1 LYSHLRVPAWFAMAA
16 GLLQAQASVSFVKDI
31 KPILET
37 RCLKCHGGTMQAA
50 KLDLRS
56 REAALKGSEKGPVI
70 IAHKPEESSL
80 YKKISGA
87 EKPLMP
93 MDGRL
98 PDAQIAAI
106 RQWIEQGA
114 AWDAALDGGT
124 VKQDLA
130 ALEQW
135 KVPDGAREWW
145 AFKKPVKVAVPKT
158 GDAEWDTHPIDAFLH
173 LTHQKMKLKP
183 APVASKAS
191 LLRRAFLDLTGL
203 PPTAGETLQFMQD
216 Q

>member
-1 LYSHLRVPAWFAMAA
+1 
-16 GLLQAQASVSFVKDI
+16 
-31 KPILET
+31 
-37 RCLKCHGGTMQAA
+37 MQAA

-56 REAALKGSEKGPVI
+56 RRRAEGQRKGPVI

-145 AFKKPVKVAVPKT
+145 AFKPGKWRFPS
-158 GDAEWDTHPIDAFLH
+158 GDADGNAPVDAFLR
-173 LTHQKMKLKP
+173 LTHQKMKLRH
-183 APVASKAS
+183 ARRVEGL
-191 LLRRAFLDLTGL
+191 LLRRVSRSNWL
-203 PPTAGETLQFMQD
+203 PRRRRDAAVHAGPVS
-216 Q
+216 